1 MDTSSSANN
10 VLLTSMTNDL
20 ESLRVHIESMSKK
33 HHIEILKIIRNNVS
47 LKINENKNGVFVN
60 LALLPP
66 EVLRHIA
73 EYINYIGE
81 QESDLQQT
89 ESKKTEFKNA
99 YFFQESA
106 HI

>member
-1 MDTSSSANN
+1 MDASGNN
-10 VLLTSMTNDL
+10 ILLTSMTNDL
-20 ESLRVHIESMSKK
+20 ESLRMHIESMSKK

-66 EVLRHIA
+66 EVLRQIA
-73 EYINYIGE
+73 DYISYISE
-81 QESDLQQT
+81 QENDLEQT

-99 YFFQESA
+99 FFFQETA
-106 HI
+106 V